1 MSVTFE
7 SATPA
12 ERRGKMPP
20 IPPDFESLLNQ
31 EQRNALRNI
40 ENFGW
45 RLAFVRRPMFEAPL
59 LVVASPDQQRYATL
73 ESDGEVNM
81 EPQLILR
88 H

>member
-7 SATPA
+7 SATQTD
-12 ERRGKMPP
+12 RRGKTPP
-20 IPPDFESLLNQ
+20 VPPDLESLLNQ
-31 EQRNALRNI
+31 DQRNALRNI

-45 RLAFVRRPMFEAPL
+45 QLAFVRRPMFEAPL
-59 LVVASPDQQRYATL
+59 VVVASPDQQRYATL
-73 ESDGEVNM
+73 EIDGEVNM